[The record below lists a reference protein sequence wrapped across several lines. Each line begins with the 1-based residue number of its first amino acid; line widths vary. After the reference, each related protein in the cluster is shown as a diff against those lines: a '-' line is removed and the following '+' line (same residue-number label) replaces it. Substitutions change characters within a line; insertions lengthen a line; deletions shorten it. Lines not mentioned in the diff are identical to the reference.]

1 MRIKKKMRTYNDEY
15 MDIIAF
21 LKREGH
27 TEMVSYLQN
36 NPPKMENYGR
46 GDIITLI
53 PLTDALKEAHEKT
66 NTMLMEYQGNN
77 LDNLNTVMA
86 DWFSKKDKK
95 TTAWQ
100 KQLQR

>member
-1 MRIKKKMRTYNDEY
+1 MKITKKMRDYNADY
-15 MDIIAF
+15 TDILLF
-21 LKREGH
+21 LTRNGH

-46 GDIITLI
+46 GDIITLT
-53 PLTDALKEAHEKT
+53 PLTDALKAAHEKT

-86 DWFSKKDKK
+86 NWFSTRSKS
-95 TTAWQ
+95 AWRG
-100 KQLQR
+100 QLRRK